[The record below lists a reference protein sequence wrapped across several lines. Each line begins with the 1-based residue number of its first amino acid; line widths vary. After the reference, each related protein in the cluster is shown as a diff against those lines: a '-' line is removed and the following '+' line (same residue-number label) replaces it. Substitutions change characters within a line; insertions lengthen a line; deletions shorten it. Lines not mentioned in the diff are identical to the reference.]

1 MLVSVATIYAQET
14 EGSHRDLGL
23 VAYLAEVK
31 FITETKMQ
39 YIITHERYKSDTD
52 KSKRINAA
60 YAALRLH
67 VDQLVLQVT
76 ADCKRKN
83 NIKLYKNLDDHFKKG
98 KTVSSKAY
106 AKLLTAIESLTTYF
120 NGEAD
125 RVMYFSEM
133 VY

>member
-1 MLVSVATIYAQET
+1 
-14 EGSHRDLGL
+14 
-23 VAYLAEVK
+23 
-31 FITETKMQ
+31 MQ
-39 YIITHERYKSDTD
+39 YIISHERYKADTD

-98 KTVSSKAY
+98 KTVSSKRM
-106 AKLLTAIESLTTYF
+106 L
-120 NGEAD
+120 NC
-125 RVMYFSEM
+125 
-133 VY
+133 